1 MNALVGYLHVFKAQ
15 HAFVS
20 IADAVAST
28 HWLVVAGAHGHVVL
42 GTVRLLDKPGYIIK
56 DFGLNKYSKLLVV
69 FWYDTIRKRTDYREQ
84 TIRFPALPLAV
95 HPGCFH

>member
-42 GTVRLLDKPGYIIK
+42 GTVRLLDK
-56 DFGLNKYSKLLVV
+56 DQVM
-69 FWYDTIRKRTDYREQ
+69 
-84 TIRFPALPLAV
+84 
-95 HPGCFH
+95 

>member
-1 MNALVGYLHVFKAQ
+1 MKAQ
-15 HAFVS
+15 HAFVRVG
-20 IADAVAST
+20 DAVAST
-28 HWLVVAGAHGHVVL
+28 HWIEVTGAHGQAVL